1 MMPSMPGYPSCVAAK
16 MMAVSTLEAAWGGL
30 VCGAR
35 GGRMPCSRLHR
46 VLWLA
51 CAIGL
56 AMGAR
61 DGRTRGG
68 HAGTADHLLYFTF
81 YLVGG
86 ARWGGVGLLLSALL

>member
-1 MMPSMPGYPSCVAAK
+1 MNPPRARRAERGPVRMGTRLPGRLWV
-16 MMAVSTLEAAWGGL
+16 L
-30 VCGAR
+30 CGAR
-35 GGRMPCSRLHR
+35 GGQMRCSALHR
-46 VLWLA
+46 VLWLG
-51 CAIGL
+51 CALGL

>member
-1 MMPSMPGYPSCVAAK
+1 
-16 MMAVSTLEAAWGGL
+16 MARSHALVGSEKHVIVPFSSEMTVRRRRGL
-30 VCGAR
+30 G
-35 GGRMPCSRLHR
+35 
-46 VLWLA
+46 
-51 CAIGL
+51 CALGL

-86 ARWGGVGLLLSALL
+86 VRWAGVGLLLSVLL